1 MPLKKTNKPIF
12 IIALPPCA
20 TWPELEEL
28 EAQGNKVIRVVS
40 SEAQGKDDF
49 STAVAE
55 DDILGASIILG
66 PTCWRMTEKHRPYL
80 KLAVAEAR
88 KRIK

>member
-12 IIALPPCA
+12 IIALPPCN

-28 EAQGNKVIRVVS
+28 EKRGHKVIRVTS
-40 SEAQGKDDF
+40 SESQGKDDF

-66 PTCWRMTEKHRPYL
+66 PRCWRMTEKHRQYL
-80 KLAVAEAR
+80 KLVVAEAR
-88 KRIK
+88 KRAK